1 MSRPPGPSSRLGMLV
16 PSSNSNAESLTA
28 DILAGSPDVGV
39 HYSRFRLPADLD
51 DRIDAK
57 VLGDAPSL
65 LNDAGLDAIA
75 FHGTS
80 GSWTGLEGDRALAES
95 LTEATGA
102 PATTASLALVAALE
116 AVDAGRVAVVFPGP
130 PSIMALIERE
140 YAASGLEVVRSSAPA
155 TSMSNPEISRMS
167 GADIGALMRP
177 AFGSDVDAVVCIGT
191 NLRSAYLAAGFE
203 SEFGV
208 PVVDSATATLW
219 HLLRLAGTARPIPG
233 WGALLA
239 RA

>member
-1 MSRPPGPSSRLGMLV
+1 MLV

-28 DILAGSPDVGV
+28 DILAASPDIGV

-65 LNDAGLDAIA
+65 LGDAELDAIA

-80 GSWTGLEGDRALAES
+80 GSWTGLEGDRVLAES
-95 LTEATGA
+95 LTVASGA
-102 PATTASLALVAALE
+102 PATTASLALVAALGTL
-116 AVDAGRVAVVFPGP
+116 DAGRVAVVFPGP
-130 PSIMALIERE
+130 ASIVALIERE
-140 YAASGLEVVRSSAPA
+140 YTSCGLEVVRSSVPA

-167 GADIGALMRP
+167 RADIAALMRP
-177 AFGSDVDAVVCIGT
+177 AFGPGIDAVVCIGT

-239 RA
+239 TA